1 VACIIE
7 ANAPFRLGFELPFP
21 LESFT
26 LETVTNGDEF
36 MSGER
41 EGSLEGT
48 WGNVWNAELYDELR
62 GLAASELARLPS
74 GGTLGATA
82 LVHEAWLKLGADE
95 QRWRSRA
102 HFFGAAAQA
111 MRHILVDQ
119 ARRKTSMKHGGDQ
132 QRVDLNESAIMTAAP
147 DSELLAVHETLERLA
162 AHDSTKAE
170 LVSLRYFVGL
180 SLEEAADILGL
191 SLATAKRS
199 WAYARA
205 WLYREICRERN
216 PGQKRQP
223 MTLE

>member
-102 HFFGAAAQA
+102 HFFGAAARA
-111 MRHILVDQ
+111 MREVLVDF
-119 ARRKTSMKHGGDQ
+119 ARHARAEKRGGDYTRISLSDADADNDAGLELQ
-132 QRVDLNESAIMTAAP
+132 LDEMLALDEALVRLSGVDQRLTQIV
-147 DSELLAVHETLERLA
+147 ELRFFCGLREQEI
-162 AHDSTKAE
+162 AE
-170 LVSLRYFVGL
+170 V
-180 SLEEAADILGL
+180 LGV
-191 SLATAKRS
+191 TTRTV
-199 WAYARA
+199 
-205 WLYREICRERN
+205 ERN
-216 PGQKRQP
+216 WLKVRIVLLKA
-223 MTLE
+223 LEPTRGEGHG